1 MRLGVDVGTVRVG
14 VARTDP
20 DAILAVPEATFERD
34 RLTVQRIAAV
44 VAEWS
49 AIVVYVGLP
58 RSLSG
63 DEGLAAGAARRLAA
77 ELAEAVPCAVRLID
91 ERLSTVAA
99 QRALHDAGRDTRQ
112 SRPVIDQAAAV
123 LILEHALAMER
134 AAGTLV
140 GEAVT
145 VEGAAGEEGSP

>member
-1 MRLGVDVGTVRVG
+1 VG

-20 DAILAVPEATFERD
+20 DAILAVPEATLERNNHTIN
-34 RLTVQRIAAV
+34 RLADLVADHSAV
-44 VAEWS
+44 
-49 AIVVYVGLP
+49 VVYVGLP

-63 DEGLAAGAARRLAA
+63 EEGIAAGAARQLAIELAA
-77 ELAEAVPCAVRLID
+77 RVPCEVRLVD
-91 ERLSTVAA
+91 ERLSTVQA
-99 QRALHDAGRDTRQ
+99 QRALHDVGRDTRQ

-145 VEGAAGEEGSP
+145 VEGAAGKEGSP